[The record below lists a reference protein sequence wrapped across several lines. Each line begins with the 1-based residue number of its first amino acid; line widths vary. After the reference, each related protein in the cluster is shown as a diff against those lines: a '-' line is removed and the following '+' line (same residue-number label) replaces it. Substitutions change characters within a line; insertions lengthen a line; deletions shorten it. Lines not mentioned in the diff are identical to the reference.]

1 VRLVVGSGEVVAPPW
16 VQAVGE
22 ARGGGAVRE
31 IRGGSESM
39 RWAERTKVTRRT
51 VGVKSRGRRRLSE
64 SCATPIARPIGSKE
78 NTCCMQ

>member
-1 VRLVVGSGEVVAPPW
+1 VGG

-22 ARGGGAVRE
+22 AGGGGAVQE

-39 RWAERTKVTRRT
+39 RWAERTKVTRKNGGSQISRKEKTVRVVHSPYHASHRT
-51 VGVKSRGRRRLSE
+51 
-64 SCATPIARPIGSKE
+64 IWGSKE